1 MYNVYMEMLI
11 NINQYRIAVI
21 DDEEVYLVR
30 MRKLMEQFFPNA
42 VIDTFAT
49 MDEILAMDTRYTFA
63 IIDVRLGDENGIDL
77 SRQLGTKVSYVIYYS
92 AYIEEI
98 RRAFRY
104 NTIGYLLKTDT
115 DEEIRKLFAQYDS
128 EYFSDVIRLRTENG
142 EVSIP
147 VRDILKVIKEE
158 RNIYIHLIGKNE
170 RIRIF
175 GNTLNDVKM
184 KSGGHLEFI
193 HKSVLINI
201 MQIKRMSVQS
211 GEIVL
216 ADGSTE
222 FASKR
227 QRRPVYQMF
236 LEKHSQ

>member
-1 MYNVYMEMLI
+1 MYNTCMSMLI
-11 NINQYRIAVI
+11 NTNLYSIALI
-21 DDEEVYLVR
+21 DDEEIYLIR
-30 MRKLMEQFFPNA
+30 MKNLMEQFFPNA
-42 VIDTFAT
+42 VIDTFTT
-49 MDEILAMDTRYTFA
+49 MDEVLAIDTKYTFA
-63 IIDVRLGDENGIDL
+63 VIDVRLGDENGIDL
-77 SRQLGTKVSYVIYYS
+77 SRKLGTKVSYVIYYS

-115 DEEIRKLFAQYDS
+115 DEEIRKLFVQYDS
-128 EYFSDVIRLRTENG
+128 DYFSDVIHLRTENG
-142 EVSIP
+142 EVSLP

-158 RNIYIHLIGKNE
+158 RNIYIYLIGKNE

-175 GNTLNDVKM
+175 GYTLNDMKK
-184 KSGGHLEFI
+184 KSGGRLEFI

-201 MQIKRMSVQS
+201 MQIKQMSVHC

-236 LEKHSQ
+236 LEKHR